1 MNVLTGREWATLV
14 LVVVFSSVPAFGGL
28 VRLVELVG
36 GPSVLPGNPRAI
48 ADPWPIILHVLSS
61 FVFCIAGA
69 LQFLPSLRLHRPI
82 LHRVTGRITVVA
94 GVLSAASGL
103 WMTIV
108 FAFPEALQ
116 GSLLFSMRIILGL
129 AMMGLLG
136 WAVVAV
142 KAGSFRKHA
151 ASMLR
156 AYAIG
161 QGASTQAFLGIAWI
175 VVFGIEPTGFLRDC
189 FMVFCWVLNLLAAEA
204 LIHLYTAKPRPSN
217 QTLVET
223 GSNISMTRHRV
234 EPRTREMDVDEYLEK
249 VDPDGA
255 GLRAEACPLFDA
267 QSFNPHTPVRALFRR
282 KGSNS

>member
-69 LQFLPSLRLHRPI
+69 LQFLPSLRRHRPI

-116 GSLLFSMRIILGL
+116 GSLLFSMRIVLGL

-151 ASMLR
+151 A
-156 AYAIG
+156 
-161 QGASTQAFLGIAWI
+161 
-175 VVFGIEPTGFLRDC
+175 
-189 FMVFCWVLNLLAAEA
+189 
-204 LIHLYTAKPRPSN
+204 
-217 QTLVET
+217 
-223 GSNISMTRHRV
+223 
-234 EPRTREMDVDEYLEK
+234 
-249 VDPDGA
+249 
-255 GLRAEACPLFDA
+255 
-267 QSFNPHTPVRALFRR
+267 
-282 KGSNS
+282 